1 MAETTPSLLLRPV
14 RSADL
19 DDLYDLSLS
28 TGGGLTTLP
37 PDRDVLARKIAASE
51 ASFAGEREEP
61 QEPYFL
67 FAAEDAG
74 SGRVVGTS
82 GIFAA
87 VGLRLPFYSYRLLK
101 LTQVAAE
108 PPLKVDTHLLQLVN
122 DFAGATELGT
132 LFLHPDW
139 RAGGNGAL
147 LSKARY
153 LMMAAFPDRFADKV
167 MAEIRGWVDET
178 GCSPFWEAV
187 GRHFFAMD
195 FAEADRI
202 NGMGNQQFIA
212 DLMPKFPIYANLLP
226 QSARDVIGRPHDKA
240 RGAVRL
246 LEEEGFRF
254 AGAVDIFDAG
264 PCYEAP
270 RGAIRS
276 LRAAR
281 RLKARLAEPEPETA
295 IDCMVGNLHAGD
307 MRILRTPLSGDL
319 PGAAVIGD
327 AAARA
332 LDIADG
338 EAIVAAP
345 LNSKDLSLWLTDR
358 I

>member
-1 MAETTPSLLLRPV
+1 MTDVAPTLLLRPV
-14 RSADL
+14 RADDL
-19 DDLYDLSLS
+19 DDLYALSLS

-51 ASFAGEREEP
+51 HSFAGGADIPE
-61 QEPYFL
+61 EPYFL
-67 FAAEDAG
+67 FAAEDRA

-108 PPLKVDTHLLQLVN
+108 PALKVDTHLLQLVN

-132 LFLHPDW
+132 LFLHSDW
-139 RAGGNGAL
+139 RSGGNGAL

-167 MAEIRGWVDET
+167 MAEIRGWVDGT
-178 GCSPFWEAV
+178 GASPFWEAV

-226 QSARDVIGRPHDKA
+226 QAARDVIGRPHDKA

-270 RGAIRS
+270 RSAIRS

-281 RLKARLAEPEPETA
+281 RLTARLDAADPETA
-295 IDCMVGNLHAGD
+295 VDCMVGNLHAGD
-307 MRILRTPLSGDL
+307 MRILRAPLAGDL
-319 PGAAVIGD
+319 FGAAVID
-327 AAARA
+327 EAAAQA
-332 LDIADG
+332 LDITDG
-338 EAIVAAP
+338 EAIIAAP
-345 LNSKDLSLWLTDR
+345 LNARDLAIWLTENS
-358 I
+358 